1 MSLLIKGGDSDRQ
14 LPKPGLHN
22 AICCD
27 AYDAGADDTPWGVK
41 QKVALAFELD
51 EIHPEFN
58 NPHRVTK
65 RYTMSLHE
73 KSNLSSDLE
82 SWFGRSI
89 SPEKRKEGIDLET
102 LVGRP
107 CQLVIVHNTDNQGRD
122 WANISTIIPA
132 DPNKPIQL
140 SGSYTRV
147 KDRQDDK
154 GKQSRD
160 VYGGGD
166 GANQPVYQ
174 QQPAQQQQQFQQPTT
189 GQAPQNQPLTAGQY
203 TGAPPP
209 AQQQFQQPVA
219 QPAPAGTFPED
230 DLPF

>member
-14 LPKPGLHN
+14 LPKSGLHN

-27 AYDAGADDTPWGVK
+27 AYGAGTDETPWGIK

-73 KSNLSSDLE
+73 KSNLSQDLE

-89 SPEKRKEGIDLET
+89 SPEKRKEGVDLET

-174 QQPAQQQQQFQQPTT
+174 QQAQQPAQQAMQQT
-189 GQAPQNQPLTAGQY
+189 PLTAGQY
-203 TGAPPP
+203 TGTP
-209 AQQQFQQPVA
+209 AQQPTQEQFQQPVQQPA
-219 QPAPAGTFPED
+219 GQPAPAGTFPDD